1 MDSEVT
7 KTDLHLQELKE
18 PKEETPS
25 SKPQIT
31 TDLPLQ
37 EPKEEPTPIA
47 ESATTTTELPLQEP
61 KDLGNSKIEEVRVES
76 VDVNTQTVTDDAK
89 PKSPSY
95 LEKKIE
101 TVKKFFLYYTSCSV
115 KKTEPNNN
123 EPK

>member
-37 EPKEEPTPIA
+37 EPK
-47 ESATTTTELPLQEP
+47 
-61 KDLGNSKIEEVRVES
+61 DLCNSKIEEVRVES

-89 PKSPSY
+89 PKTTFSFS
-95 LEKKIE
+95 L
-101 TVKKFFLYYTSCSV
+101 VNALLYVRDKTLYFTSCSS
-115 KKTEPNNN
+115 KNKPQTHN